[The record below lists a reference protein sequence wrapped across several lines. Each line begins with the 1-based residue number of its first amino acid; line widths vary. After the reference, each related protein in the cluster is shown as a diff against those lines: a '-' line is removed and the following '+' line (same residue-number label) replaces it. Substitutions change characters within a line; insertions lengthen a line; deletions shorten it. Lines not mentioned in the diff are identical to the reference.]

1 MWCRA
6 AGLLHSKDDFLSSP
20 TLYVA
25 ETTNMVAN
33 ETMRQWNRDHSNETA
48 MSWQRSMVATGWA
61 TSGKHWTELFSRE
74 NSGTYNNQW
83 MVRFWRQTSLRVDK
97 EKSHI

>member
-1 MWCRA
+1 
-6 AGLLHSKDDFLSSP
+6 
-20 TLYVA
+20 
-25 ETTNMVAN
+25 MVAN

-83 MVRFWRQTSLRVDK
+83 MLRFWRQTSLRVDK